1 MNLYV
6 LNFTLDASSLI
17 ILITLFI
24 SQLNR
29 HKHDNQNTRLVAV
42 MVMNGFALIAEIAG
56 FFFSYGE
63 SETMQLFHQLAW
75 YISFF
80 AEGLMYLNIIV
91 YLLYDERKSE
101 SGLKHC
107 LPLIRFAYIF
117 TFANLLLYIPMM
129 NYGVSSK
136 VNLMLGKPVENPV
149 INELLTLSEHI
160 VFGIYIFTNRKKY
173 TENWIT
179 ILFYCFVLCVSS
191 SLDLLIGSLIFS
203 NAITV
208 YVLLIIYLNFQL
220 DAEKRMESTELAVV
234 ESRISRFLGKS
245 RSEFAFQV
253 LEDIEFLALTDP
265 DQAQSTI
272 SLLSDYLRGNIDH
285 IDTNNMI
292 LFEDEI
298 EHIDSYIR
306 LSSIRHQ
313 GISIR
318 YELLCKGFFIP
329 SRTIYP
335 AVEQFVRAVKVDSI
349 SETDIL
355 IKSRRDADSYIVE
368 AIGPGRIYHHD
379 MDQAEE
385 TYRIICSRLTLLA
398 GASFRLYSNLNHE
411 LHAVFVYPFGDQ
423 GGEA

>member
-29 HKHDNQNTRLVAV
+29 HKHDEQNMRLIAV
-42 MVMNGFALIAEIAG
+42 MVMNGIAMICEIAG
-56 FFFSYGE
+56 FFTSSGQ
-63 SETMQLFHQLAW
+63 SEVQRMIYQLAL
-75 YISFF
+75 YGSFF
-80 AEGLMYLNIIV
+80 SEGLMYLNIIV

-149 INELLTLSEHI
+149 INELLTLSEHL

-173 TENWIT
+173 TKNWIT

-245 RSEFAFQV
+245 RSDFAFQV
-253 LEDIEFLALTDP
+253 LEDIEHLTLVDP

-306 LSSIRHQ
+306 LSRIRNH
-313 GISIR
+313 GVTIR

-335 AVEQFVRAVKVDSI
+335 AIEQFVRAAYVENR

-355 IKSRRDADSYIVE
+355 LRSRRDENSYIVE
-368 AIGPGRIYHHD
+368 AIGPGRIHHHD
-379 MDQAEE
+379 METAEE
-385 TYRIICSRLTLLA
+385 TYRIICSRLSLMK
-398 GASFRLYSNLNHE
+398 GAYARLYSNLDHE
-411 LHAVFVYPFGDQ
+411 LHAVFVYPFDDQ